1 MSIGPWQIIIIVL
14 LLVLLFGRGK
24 ISELMGDVAKGI
36 KSFKKGIAEDTDELK
51 DKATDAAKTIE
62 HEATEAVEKVKDKAK
77 G

>member
-1 MSIGPWQIIIIVL
+1 MAPSWFQILIVVV

-36 KSFKKGIAEDTDELK
+36 KSFKKGMSEEE
-51 DKATDAAKTIE
+51 AADDGKTIE
-62 HEATEAVEKVKDKAK
+62 HKASETVETTTKETAKKA